1 MDHKT
6 ILELYRDAIVVDNI
20 GARLFLYGAAIAAGI
35 DEHTIE
41 HAAEQAHDELT
52 AMRERGFG
60 PVDAYH

>member
-20 GARLFLYGAAIAAGI
+20 GARLFLYSAAVTAGI
-35 DEHTIE
+35 DERALE
-41 HAAEQAHDELT
+41 HAAEQAHNELT

-60 PVDAYH
+60 PVDA